1 MEIPRAVRAIS
12 PEELRKFMAE
22 HEEGAYTLVDVRQ
35 PQEYRQEHLPG
46 AQLIPVSELETRLGE
61 LPAEQDLVFY
71 CKSGARS
78 AAAALIAQ
86 DSGVIRGSIM
96 HLHGGI
102 LAWEGGSIGSL
113 PRVEVFAGVRS
124 ASELLM
130 KALELEKAAHT
141 MYTMVRA
148 SSQRTALC
156 NLMDKLIGVE
166 EAHARMVY
174 RYLSRYWTDDSGELP
189 PFEVLFDTLQGR
201 VLEGGLT
208 VDELE
213 PWIRG
218 AIQGECVELADLALE
233 VELNAYDLYRTLAR
247 QAAASNGAFGLGADA
262 ELIFLDLASQEKHHA
277 RLIMSR
283 MAAFEEPKA

>member
-1 MEIPRAVRAIS
+1 MVISRAVRAIS

-22 HEEGAYTLVDVRQ
+22 REEGTYTLVDVRQ

-46 AQLIPVSELETRLGE
+46 AQLIPVPELEARLGE

-78 AAAALIAQ
+78 AAASLIAQ
-86 DSGVIRGSIM
+86 DSGLIRGGIM
-96 HLHGGI
+96 HLDGGI
-102 LAWEGGSIGSL
+102 LAWEGGSVGSL

-141 MYTMVRA
+141 MYTMVRS
-148 SSQRTALC
+148 SSQRAALC
-156 NLMDKLIGVE
+156 DLMDALIGVE

-174 RYLSRYWTDDSGELP
+174 RYLNRYWTDDSGELP

-247 QAAASNGAFGLGADA
+247 QAAATNGAFGLGADA

-283 MAAFEEPKA
+283 MAAFEVPKA